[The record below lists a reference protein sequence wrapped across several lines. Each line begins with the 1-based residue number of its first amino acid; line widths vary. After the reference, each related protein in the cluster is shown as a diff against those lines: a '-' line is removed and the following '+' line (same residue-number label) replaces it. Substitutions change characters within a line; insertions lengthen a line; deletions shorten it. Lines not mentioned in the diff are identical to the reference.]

1 MGRLPALF
9 ISHGMPS
16 MAVEPGPTGRFLA
29 AWPGRCSRPRAIVCI
44 SAHLEAAHALL
55 TADARPVTLHDFG
68 GFSPAL
74 HAMHYRAPGDPILAS
89 RVVSMLRNAGFQSD
103 LLSDRGLDHGAWVP
117 LSLMFPEADIPVVQL
132 SVQTDEPPE
141 YHYALGRALAPL
153 RNEGVLIAGSG
164 GATHD
169 LAAMVGH
176 RRNDPPAPY
185 AEAFDRWLEGAITS
199 GDSETLLGYC
209 QSGPA
214 ADRNHPYPAE
224 HFLPLLV
231 AAGAGAQAPCGIRLH
246 RRFEYGVLSLAAY
259 QWD

>member
-29 AWPGRCSRPRAIVCI
+29 AWPGRYSRPRAIVCI

-103 LLSDRGLDHGAWVP
+103 LLSDRGLDHGAASRRQPGERRSCHLARSPSHHPARRARKFRRSREYFASVVDSSLGL
-117 LSLMFPEADIPVVQL
+117 LSK
-132 SVQTDEPPE
+132 
-141 YHYALGRALAPL
+141 
-153 RNEGVLIAGSG
+153 
-164 GATHD
+164 
-169 LAAMVGH
+169 
-176 RRNDPPAPY
+176 
-185 AEAFDRWLEGAITS
+185 
-199 GDSETLLGYC
+199 
-209 QSGPA
+209 
-214 ADRNHPYPAE
+214 
-224 HFLPLLV
+224 
-231 AAGAGAQAPCGIRLH
+231 
-246 RRFEYGVLSLAAY
+246 
-259 QWD
+259 

>member
-1 MGRLPALF
+1 MKRLPVLF

-16 MAVEPGPTGRFLA
+16 MALDPGPTGRFLA
-29 AWPGRCSRPRAIVCI
+29 DWARNSPRPRAIVCI
-44 SAHLEAAHALL
+44 SAHLEATQALM
-55 TADARPVTLHDFG
+55 TADVRPTTLHDFG
-68 GFSPAL
+68 GFAPAL
-74 HAMHYRAPGDPILAS
+74 HTLEYPAPGDPILAG
-89 RVVSMLRNAGFQSD
+89 RMVAMLQKSGIQSA
-103 LLSDRGLDHGAWVP
+103 LLPDRGLDHGAWVP
-117 LSLMFPEADIPVVQL
+117 LSLMFPEADIPVIQL

-185 AEAFDRWLEGAITS
+185 AEAFDRWLEDAVTS
-199 GDSETLLGYC
+199 GDSETLLGYR

-231 AAGAGAQAPCGIRLH
+231 AAGAGAQAPCGTRLH
-246 RRFEYGVLSLAAY
+246 HRFEYGVLSLAAY